1 MATVVPLTPKGQKT
15 RARILLAAR
24 RVFSRV
30 GYVTLR
36 MGDVAE
42 EAGTS
47 MGALYRYFS
56 SKDDMFLALIGDIHA
71 ELFNASRSRGLSF
84 RADPFA
90 ALLAANEGYLE
101 LYRENRDVMRAFVE
115 ATTVNTTYRDM
126 WWWMRQ
132 RHIERI
138 VAILEREFNLSEVD
152 GVSTRVIT
160 ESLASMTEQSAY
172 VWYAQEQLM
181 THSVPVPMAARV
193 VSKAWHAA
201 FFGAGTV

>member
-1 MATVVPLTPKGQKT
+1 
-15 RARILLAAR
+15 
-24 RVFSRV
+24 
-30 GYVTLR
+30 
-36 MGDVAE
+36 MGDVAD

-56 SKDDMFLALIGDIHA
+56 SKDDMFLALIGDIHND
-71 ELFNASRSRGLSF
+71 LFNASRSRGLSF
-84 RADPFA
+84 KNDPFG

-101 LYRENRDVMRAFVE
+101 LYRDNRDVMRAFIE

-132 RHIERI
+132 RHIERFI
-138 VAILEREFNLSEVD
+138 AMLERDFKLTEVD

-181 THSVPVPMAARV
+181 SHSVPVNIAARV
-193 VSKAWHAA
+193 VSKAWHSA
-201 FFGAGTV
+201 FFASGAV